1 MVANL
6 GFFDQARKGWNAFRN
21 RDPTNVRYSTS
32 YSSISSTNPARK
44 RLSYGVDRT
53 ILSSLI
59 NRIAVDAS
67 QIEIYHA
74 QLDEEG
80 RFEDIVDSGLNT
92 CLNISAN
99 KDQSGRAFR
108 QDMFQS
114 MLDEGVVAVAPI
126 DTDTDLDAG
135 GSYRIESMR
144 VAKIVEWRPD
154 HVVLNCYDDTSGEF
168 KDIIFPKSQVAIIE
182 NPFYSIMNEPN
193 STWQRLRRKMALLDV
208 ADEKTASGKLDII
221 IQLPYSTNQENKKK
235 RAEDRIRDIEMQ
247 LVDSKYGIAY
257 ADATEK
263 ITQLN
268 RPIENNLQKQ
278 VEYLTDQAF
287 SQIGMTMEI
296 LNGTADE
303 STMQNYYTRIVE
315 PIVAAA
321 VEELK
326 RTFLSQTARTQ
337 GKSICYFR
345 DPFKLVPVGTMAEIS
360 DKFTRNEIMTANE
373 IRQKIGMRPHP
384 DPRADM
390 LLNSN
395 LNHTDEELGLNGSG
409 NNENEKEDESQNA

>member
-1 MVANL
+1 MINL

-74 QLDEEG
+74 QLDDEG
-80 RFEDIVDSGLNT
+80 RFKDIVDSGLNT
-92 CLNISAN
+92 CLNVSAN

-154 HVVLNCYDDTSGEF
+154 HVVLNCYDDNSGEF
-168 KDIIFPKSQVAIIE
+168 KDIIFQKSQVAIIE

-278 VEYLTDQAF
+278 VEYLTEQAF

-315 PIVAAA
+315 PIVAVT

-345 DPFKLVPVGTMAEIS
+345 DPFKLVPVGAMAEIS
-360 DKFTRNEIMTANE
+360 DKFTRNEIMTSNE
-373 IRQKIGMRPHP
+373 IRQKIGMRPSS

-395 LNHTDEELGLNGSG
+395 LNHTDEELGNKGSD
-409 NNENEKEDESQNA
+409 NNKEEKEDESQNA

>member
-1 MVANL
+1 M
-6 GFFDQARKGWNAFRN
+6 GFYDQARKGWNAFRN
-21 RDPTNVRYSTS
+21 RDPTKTKYSIS
-32 YSSISSTNPARK
+32 YSSISSTKPDR
-44 RLSYGVDRT
+44 RRPSYGVDRT
-53 ILSSLI
+53 ILTSLI
-59 NRIAVDAS
+59 NRIAVDAA
-67 QIEIYHA
+67 QIEIYHS
-74 QLDEEG
+74 QLDEDG
-80 RFEDIVDSGLNT
+80 RFSDVVDSGLNT

-108 QDMFQS
+108 QDIFQS
-114 MLDEGVVAVAPI
+114 MLDEGVIAIVPI
-126 DTDTDLDAG
+126 DTDEDIDNG
-135 GSYRIESMR
+135 EGYKIESMR

-154 HVVLNCYDDTSGEF
+154 HIVVNCYDDTSGEF
-168 KDIIFPKSQVAIIE
+168 KDLIFQKSRAAIVE
-182 NPFYSIMNEPN
+182 NPFYAIMNEPN
-193 STWQRLRRKMALLDV
+193 STMQRLKKKLALLDV

-221 IQLPYSTNQENKKK
+221 IQLPYSTSTDNKKQ
-235 RAEDRIRDIEMQ
+235 RANDRVKDIEMQ

-268 RPIENNLQKQ
+268 RPIENNLQQQ
-278 VEYLTDQAF
+278 VEYLTNQAF

-303 STMQNYYTRIVE
+303 STMQNYYTRVVE
-315 PIVAAA
+315 PIVAVV

-326 RTFLSQTARTQ
+326 RTFLSQTSRTQ

-395 LNHTDEELGLNGSG
+395 LNHTDEELNLDGSG
-409 NNENEKEDESQNA
+409 NNKTEKEDENQNA

>member
-1 MVANL
+1 MQ
-6 GFFDQARKGWNAFRN
+6 DT
-21 RDPTNVRYSTS
+21 D
-32 YSSISSTNPARK
+32 
-44 RLSYGVDRT
+44 
-53 ILSSLI
+53 
-59 NRIAVDAS
+59 
-67 QIEIYHA
+67 
-74 QLDEEG
+74 
-80 RFEDIVDSGLNT
+80 EDIDNG
-92 CLNISAN
+92 
-99 KDQSGRAFR
+99 
-108 QDMFQS
+108 
-114 MLDEGVVAVAPI
+114 EG
-126 DTDTDLDAG
+126 
-135 GSYRIESMR
+135 YKIESMR

-154 HVVLNCYDDTSGEF
+154 HIVVNCYDDTSGEF
-168 KDIIFPKSQVAIIE
+168 KDLVFPKSRAAIVE
-182 NPFYSIMNEPN
+182 NPFYAIMNEPN
-193 STWQRLRRKMALLDV
+193 STMQRLKKKLALLDV

-221 IQLPYSTNQENKKK
+221 IQLPYSTSTDNKKQ
-235 RAEDRIRDIEMQ
+235 RANDRVKDIEMQ

-268 RPIENNLQKQ
+268 RPIENNLQQQ
-278 VEYLTDQAF
+278 VEYLTNQAF

-315 PIVAAA
+315 PIVAVV

-326 RTFLSQTARTQ
+326 RTFLSQTSRTQ

-395 LNHTDEELGLNGSG
+395 LNHTDEELNLDGSG
-409 NNENEKEDESQNA
+409 NNKTEKEDENQNA

>member
-1 MVANL
+1 M
-6 GFFDQARKGWNAFRN
+6 GFYDQARKGWNAFRN
-21 RDPTNVRYSTS
+21 RDPTKAKYSVS
-32 YSSISSTNPARK
+32 YSSISSTKPDR
-44 RLSYGVDRT
+44 RRPSYGVDRT
-53 ILSSLI
+53 ILTSLI
-59 NRIAVDAS
+59 NRIAVDAA
-67 QIEIYHA
+67 QIEIYHS
-74 QLDEEG
+74 QLDEDG
-80 RFEDIVDSGLNT
+80 RFSDIVDSGLNT

-108 QDMFQS
+108 QDIFQS
-114 MLDEGVVAVAPI
+114 MLDEGVIAIVPI
-126 DTDTDLDAG
+126 DTDEDIDNG
-135 GSYRIESMR
+135 EGYKIESMR

-154 HVVLNCYDDTSGEF
+154 HIVVNCYDDTSGEF
-168 KDIIFPKSQVAIIE
+168 KDLVFPKSRAAIVE
-182 NPFYSIMNEPN
+182 NPFYAIMNEPN
-193 STWQRLRRKMALLDV
+193 STMQRLKKKLALLDV

-221 IQLPYSTNQENKKK
+221 IQLPYSTSTDNKKQ
-235 RAEDRIRDIEMQ
+235 RANDRVKDIEMQ

-268 RPIENNLQKQ
+268 RPIENNLQQQ
-278 VEYLTDQAF
+278 VEYLTNQAF

-315 PIVAAA
+315 PIVAVV

-326 RTFLSQTARTQ
+326 RTFLSQTSRTQ

-395 LNHTDEELGLNGSG
+395 LNHTDEELNLDGSG
-409 NNENEKEDESQNA
+409 NNKTEKEDGNQNA

>member
-1 MVANL
+1 M
-6 GFFDQARKGWNAFRN
+6 GFYDQARKGWNAFRN
-21 RDPTNVRYSTS
+21 RDPTKTKYTVA
-32 YSSISSTNPARK
+32 YSSISSTKPDRRK
-44 RLSYGVDRT
+44 STYGVDRT
-53 ILSSLI
+53 ILTSLI
-59 NRIAVDAS
+59 NRIAVDAA
-67 QIEIYHA
+67 QIEIYHS

-80 RFEDIVDSGLNT
+80 RFEDVVDSGLNT
-92 CLNISAN
+92 CLTLSAN

-108 QDMFQS
+108 QDIFQS

-126 DTDTDLDAG
+126 DTDTDIDDG
-135 GSYRIESMR
+135 DGYRIDSMR
-144 VAKIVEWRPD
+144 VGKIVEWRPD
-154 HVVLNCYDDTSGEF
+154 HVVINCYDDKSGEF
-168 KDIIFPKSQVAIIE
+168 KDVIFPKSKVAIIE
-182 NPFYSIMNEPN
+182 NPFFAIMNERN
-193 STWQRLRRKMALLDV
+193 STMQRLKRKLALLDV

-221 IQLPYSTNQENKKK
+221 IQLPYSTKTENKKQH
-235 RAEDRIRDIEMQ
+235 ASDRVKDIEMQ

-268 RPIENNLQKQ
+268 RPIENNLQTQ
-278 VEYLTDQAF
+278 VEYLTNQLF

-303 STMQNYYTRIVE
+303 STMQNYYTRIIE
-315 PIVAAA
+315 PIVAVT
-321 VEELK
+321 VEEFK

-395 LNHTDEELGLNGSG
+395 LNHTDEELNINGSG
-409 NNENEKEDESQNA
+409 NDNDDKEDESQNA

>member
-1 MVANL
+1 M

-21 RDPTNVRYSTS
+21 RDPTNVRYSTA
-32 YSSISSTNPARK
+32 YSSVSSSKPDR
-44 RLSYGVDRT
+44 RRPSYGVDRT
-53 ILSSLI
+53 ILTSLI
-59 NRIAVDAS
+59 NRIAVDAA

-74 QLDEEG
+74 QLDEDD
-80 RFEDIVDSGLNT
+80 RFKDTVDSGLNT

-114 MLDEGVVAVAPI
+114 MLDEGVIAVVPI
-126 DTDTDLDAG
+126 DTDTDIDDG
-135 GSYRIESMR
+135 EGYRIDSMR
-144 VAKIVEWRPD
+144 VAKIVEWRPN
-154 HVVLNCYDDTSGEF
+154 HIVVNCYDDNSGEF
-168 KDIIFPKSQVAIIE
+168 KDLIFPKSRAAIIE
-182 NPFYSIMNEPN
+182 NPFYAIMNEPN
-193 STWQRLRRKMALLDV
+193 STMQRLKRKLALLDV
-208 ADEKTASGKLDII
+208 SDEKTASGKLDII
-221 IQLPYSTNQENKKK
+221 IQLPYSTSQENKKA
-235 RAEDRIRDIEMQ
+235 RAESRIKDIEMQ

-384 DPRADM
+384 DPKADM

-395 LNHTDEELGLNGSG
+395 LNHTDEELDLDGSG
-409 NNENEKEDESQNA
+409 NKENEKEDESQNA

>member
-1 MVANL
+1 M

-21 RDPTNVRYSTS
+21 RDPTPTS
-32 YSSISSTNPARK
+32 YSFGYSSASSSKPDRR

-53 ILSSLI
+53 ILTSLI
-59 NRIAVDAS
+59 NRIAVDAA
-67 QIEIYHA
+67 QIDIIHC
-74 QLDEEG
+74 QLDSEG
-80 RFEDIVDSGLNT
+80 RFSGAVNSGLNT

-108 QDMFQS
+108 QDLFQS
-114 MLDEGVVAVAPI
+114 LLDEGYIAVVPI
-126 DTDTDLDAG
+126 DTDEDIDETDG
-135 GSYRIESMR
+135 YKIESMR

-154 HVVLNCYDDTSGEF
+154 HVVVNCYDDNSGEF
-168 KDIIFPKSQVAIIE
+168 KDLVFPKSKAAIIE
-182 NPFYSIMNEPN
+182 NPFYAIMNEPN
-193 STWQRLRRKMALLDV
+193 STMQRLKRKLALLDV
-208 ADEKTASGKLDII
+208 SDEKTAAGKLDLI
-221 IQLPYSTNQENKKK
+221 IQLPYSTSQENKKV
-235 RAEDRIRDIEMQ
+235 RAENRIKDIEMQ

-287 SQIGMTMEI
+287 SQIGMTHEI
-296 LNGTADE
+296 LNGTADAK
-303 STMQNYYTRIVE
+303 TMQNYYSRIIE
-315 PIVAAA
+315 PIVAVV
-321 VEELK
+321 VEEFI
-326 RTFLSQTARTQ
+326 RTFLTQTARTQ

-345 DPFKLVPVGTMAEIS
+345 DPFKLVPVDAMAELA
-360 DKFTRNEIMTANE
+360 DKLTRNEIMTSNE
-373 IRQKIGMRPHP
+373 IRQKIGMKPSA

-395 LNHTDEELGLNGSG
+395 LNHTDEELSAGGSG
-409 NNENEKEDESQNA
+409 DYDEEEEDSYYETY

>member
-1 MVANL
+1 M
-6 GFFDQARKGWNAFRN
+6 GFYDQARKGWNAFRN
-21 RDPTNVRYSTS
+21 RDPTKTKYSVS
-32 YSSISSTNPARK
+32 YSSISSTKPDR
-44 RLSYGVDRT
+44 RRPSYGVDRT
-53 ILSSLI
+53 ILTSLI
-59 NRIAVDAS
+59 NRIAVDAA
-67 QIEIYHA
+67 QIEIYHS
-74 QLDEEG
+74 QLDEDG
-80 RFEDIVDSGLNT
+80 RFSDIVDSGLNT

-108 QDMFQS
+108 QDIYQS
-114 MLDEGVVAVAPI
+114 MLDEGVIAIVPI
-126 DTDTDLDAG
+126 DTDEDIDNG
-135 GSYRIESMR
+135 EGYKIESMR

-154 HVVLNCYDDTSGEF
+154 HIVVNCYDDTSGEF
-168 KDIIFPKSQVAIIE
+168 KDLVFPKSRAAIVE
-182 NPFYSIMNEPN
+182 NPFYAIMNEPN
-193 STWQRLRRKMALLDV
+193 STMQRLKKKLALLDV

-221 IQLPYSTNQENKKK
+221 IQLPYSTSTDNKKQ
-235 RAEDRIRDIEMQ
+235 RANDRVKDIEMQ

-268 RPIENNLQKQ
+268 RPIENNLQQQ
-278 VEYLTDQAF
+278 VEYLTNQAF

-315 PIVAAA
+315 PIVAVV

-326 RTFLSQTARTQ
+326 RTFLSQTSRTQ

-395 LNHTDEELGLNGSG
+395 LNHTDEELNLDGSG
-409 NNENEKEDESQNA
+409 NNKTEKEDENQNA

>member
-1 MVANL
+1 MVVNL

-74 QLDEEG
+74 QLDDEG
-80 RFEDIVDSGLNT
+80 RFKDIVDSGLNT
-92 CLNISAN
+92 CLNVSAN

-154 HVVLNCYDDTSGEF
+154 HVVLNCYDDNSGEF

-278 VEYLTDQAF
+278 VEYLTEQAF

-315 PIVAAA
+315 PIVAVA

-360 DKFTRNEIMTANE
+360 DKFTRNEIMTSNE
-373 IRQKIGMRPHP
+373 IRQKIGMRPSS

-395 LNHTDEELGLNGSG
+395 LNHTDEELGDKGSD
-409 NNENEKEDESQNA
+409 NNKEEKEDESKNA